1 MTALIELMAP
11 AREKFWCGLSG
22 TLLSAWANDMPVQ
35 SRRANAA
42 GGLWETPIA
51 PRILKLVSHANGD
64 NVSINFPTAL
74 ALPKAR

>member
-22 TLLSAWANDMPVQ
+22 ALLSAWANDMPVQ
-35 SRRANAA
+35 SRGRNAA
-42 GGLWETPIA
+42 GVLGKAPIA

-64 NVSINFPTAL
+64 KVSINFPAAL